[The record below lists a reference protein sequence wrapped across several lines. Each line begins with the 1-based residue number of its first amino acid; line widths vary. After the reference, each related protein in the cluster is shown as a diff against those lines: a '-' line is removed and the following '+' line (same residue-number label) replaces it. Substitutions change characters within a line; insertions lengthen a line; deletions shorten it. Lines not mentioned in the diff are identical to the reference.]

1 MVVILQRRV
10 PTVTV
15 VLIALTLAVTLGAA
29 IDARHGG
36 GLFWALL
43 LRPEAVW
50 RGEVWRL
57 ATWPFLHGGY
67 LGLLFNCVTIFV
79 FGSDLRMRWGRARYL
94 TYLGGVVLA
103 AGIGTSIVAMLLP
116 GARWFPYLAGMV
128 PMHAIIIAWAR
139 QFPEQPVMAY
149 LILFVQGRALVQLT
163 VGVTLV
169 FAFLYGLVWA
179 LPELLTIAAA
189 LFAMDRPYRRWWLK
203 LRMWRIHR
211 RLRVV

>member
-15 VLIALTLAVTLGAA
+15 VLIALTLAVSIGAA

-36 GLFWALL
+36 GLAHALL

-57 ATWPFLHGGY
+57 VTWAFLHGSP
-67 LGLLFNCVTIFV
+67 LALLFTCATLLV
-79 FGSDLRMRWGRARYL
+79 FGTDLCIRWGRATYLRYL
-94 TYLGGVVLA
+94 AGVVLA
-103 AGIGTSIVAMLLP
+103 AALGTSLLAFVVP
-116 GARWFPYLAGMV
+116 GASWFPYVAGLV

-139 QFPEQPVMAY
+139 QFPAQPVAAY
-149 LILFVQGRALVQLT
+149 FIVIVQGPALVQLT
-163 VGVTLV
+163 VAVTLV
-169 FAFLYGLVWA
+169 FAFFFGLVWA
-179 LPELLTIAAA
+179 MPELLAVAAA
-189 LFAMDRPYRRWWLK
+189 LLFMDRPHRRWWLK
-203 LRMWRIHR
+203 LRLWRVQR